1 MKSINQIENEDKLL
15 EFIYNNRVD
24 EFKKSIDEIIISNKL
39 SNYYEED
46 LFNLI
51 QYLDLTS
58 LKSTDNNKTITEF
71 VKNSVL
77 TCKSNNY
84 YVGGI
89 CCYSPFLSQINDCK
103 PSKKIKSVV
112 VAAGFPHSQVPL
124 SVKKE
129 EIKYAIENNVDEIDI
144 CLNRGLFFDENK
156 EKAAQEIREIKD
168 LLNLAD
174 KNIVLKV
181 ILEVGELQTYNNI
194 MEASTLCLENGADF
208 IKTSTG
214 KIEKGADIYSSTVI
228 LLALREYYRKNNV
241 LKGLKVA
248 GGIRK
253 IEEAVEYMNLYKYF
267 ITSNF
272 DNNSFRIGC
281 SQLFDKIK
289 EELLKN
295 N

>member
-1 MKSINQIENEDKLL
+1 
-15 EFIYNNRVD
+15 
-24 EFKKSIDEIIISNKL
+24 
-39 SNYYEED
+39 
-46 LFNLI
+46 
-51 QYLDLTS
+51 
-58 LKSTDNNKTITEF
+58 
-71 VKNSVL
+71 
-77 TCKSNNY
+77 
-84 YVGGI
+84 
-89 CCYSPFLSQINDCK
+89 
-103 PSKKIKSVV
+103 
-112 VAAGFPHSQVPL
+112 
-124 SVKKE
+124 
-129 EIKYAIENNVDEIDI
+129 
-144 CLNRGLFFDENK
+144 
-156 EKAAQEIREIKD
+156 
-168 LLNLAD
+168 
-174 KNIVLKV
+174 
-181 ILEVGELQTYNNI
+181 
-194 MEASTLCLENGADF
+194 MEASILCLENGADF

-214 KIEKGADIYSSTVI
+214 KIEKGADIYSSTVM

>member
-1 MKSINQIENEDKLL
+1 
-15 EFIYNNRVD
+15 
-24 EFKKSIDEIIISNKL
+24 
-39 SNYYEED
+39 
-46 LFNLI
+46 
-51 QYLDLTS
+51 
-58 LKSTDNNKTITEF
+58 
-71 VKNSVL
+71 
-77 TCKSNNY
+77 
-84 YVGGI
+84 
-89 CCYSPFLSQINDCK
+89 
-103 PSKKIKSVV
+103 
-112 VAAGFPHSQVPL
+112 L

-156 EKAAQEIREIKD
+156 EKAAQEIREIRN

-174 KNIVLKV
+174 KKIVLKV
-181 ILEVGELQTYNNI
+181 ILEVGELQTYSNI

-214 KIEKGADIYSSTVI
+214 KIEKGADIYSSTVM

-253 IEEAVEYMNLYKYF
+253 IEEAVEFMNLYKYF

>member
-144 CLNRGLFFDENK
+144 CLNRGLFFEESR
-156 EKAAQEIREIKD
+156 EKAFQEISEIRN
-168 LLNLAD
+168 LLNLAN
-174 KNIVLKV
+174 KKIVLKV

-214 KIEKGADIYSSTVI
+214 KIEKGADIYSSIVM

>member
-144 CLNRGLFFDENK
+144 CLNRGLFFEESR
-156 EKAAQEIREIKD
+156 EKAFQEISEIRN
-168 LLNLAD
+168 LLNLAN
-174 KNIVLKV
+174 KKIVLKV

-214 KIEKGADIYSSTVI
+214 KIEKGADIYSSTVM

>member
-1 MKSINQIENEDKLL
+1 MKKINQIENEDKLL
-15 EFIYNNRVD
+15 EFVYNNRVD
-24 EFKKSIDEIIISNKL
+24 EFQKCIDEIIISNKL
-39 SNYYEED
+39 SDYSEED

-58 LKSTDNNKTITEF
+58 LKSTDNDKIITQF

-77 TCKSNNY
+77 NCKSNNY

-89 CCYSPFLSQINDCK
+89 CCYSPFLLQINDYK

-112 VAAGFPHSQVPL
+112 VAAGFPHSQIPL

-129 EIKYAIENNVDEIDI
+129 EIRYAIENNVDEIDI

-156 EKAAQEIREIKD
+156 EKAAQEIKEIKD
-168 LLNLAD
+168 LINSAG

-181 ILEVGELQTYNNI
+181 ILEVGELLSLKNI
-194 MEASTLCLENGADF
+194 MQASLLCLENGADF

-214 KIEKGADIYSSTVI
+214 KIENGADVYSFSVMM
-228 LLALREYYRKNNV
+228 LALREYYRKTNV
-241 LKGLKVA
+241 LKSIKVA
-248 GGIRK
+248 GGIRE
-253 IEEAVEYMNLYKYF
+253 IEEAILYINLYKQF
-267 ITSNF
+267 IISDF
-272 DNNSFRIGC
+272 DNNYFRIGC

-289 EELLKN
+289 EKLTIDK
-295 N
+295 